1 MYVLFF
7 NGKGPVV
14 QILMSLDNLMP
25 EFVKHYNNARPR
37 TGTWGIH
44 LLHDNA
50 SAHKSAMVC
59 FVRLQQMTHFLF
71 TRGIWKAMRMDS
83 FKPTTGK

>member
-50 SAHKSAMVC
+50 SAHKSAMVKEY
-59 FVRLQQMTHFLF
+59 LETH
-71 TRGIWKAMRMDS
+71 GIKTL
-83 FKPTTGK
+83 PHPP